1 MKKVGVTIFK
11 CKQKHLNNFT
21 ESEGNFIKNGKFFEQ
36 KKIKLMLIGNDVFDN
51 THHVQVLQSQKD
63 FLNMA
68 CKDYP
73 TPVLK
78 TLVVILS
85 LIYRMSIVTFP
96 DCSLLKPDRDKIRSP

>member
-1 MKKVGVTIFK
+1 MTYLIIHIMYKFYNHKKT
-11 CKQKHLNNFT
+11 
-21 ESEGNFIKNGKFFEQ
+21 
-36 KKIKLMLIGNDVFDN
+36 
-51 THHVQVLQSQKD
+51 
-63 FLNMA
+63 LNMA
-68 CKDYP
+68 LFCKDYP